1 MQVLKFGGTSVA
13 DASSIN
19 QAIEIIKRSSARDKT
34 IVVASALSGVTDVL
48 IEIGNRAGRGDE
60 SYLKAV
66 SDLEN
71 RHRALVSELIPK
83 DFRNDVLAILSLQF
97 EKLRD
102 VCRGA
107 CLIREI
113 SRSTSDLIS
122 GFGELFSTRIL
133 EAKCNSMGMSC
144 KWIDARQ
151 IIQTEPASH
160 RALVN
165 VNTAVTFKNIREMLL
180 NNPAKI
186 LILPGFIASD
196 PEGRTTT
203 LGRGGSDYTASL
215 LAVGGKARML
225 WIWTDVN
232 GMMTADPGIVP
243 DARTIEHIS
252 YKEALE
258 ISHFG
263 ARVVYPPTIQPVVA
277 KGIPIMVKNTFDP
290 DGP

>member
-19 QAIEIIKRSSARDKT
+19 QVMEIIKRSSARDKT
-34 IVVASALSGVTDVL
+34 IVVASALSGVTDTL
-48 IEIGNRAGRGDE
+48 IEIGDRAGLGDE
-60 SYLKAV
+60 TYLQAI

-71 RHRALVSELIPK
+71 RHRILVSELIPK
-83 DFRNDVLAILSLQF
+83 DFRNDVLTILSLQF

-102 VCRGA
+102 VCRGV

-113 SRSTSDLIS
+113 SRSTRDLIA

-133 EAKCNSMGMSC
+133 EAKCNSTGMSC
-144 KWIDARQ
+144 KWIDSRQ
-151 IIQTEPASH
+151 IVRTEPVS
-160 RALVN
+160 RQVSVT
-165 VNTAVTFKNIREMLL
+165 VNTVLTFKNIREMLQ

-196 PEGRTTT
+196 TEGRSTT

-252 YKEALE
+252 YKEAL
-258 ISHFG
+258 
-263 ARVVYPPTIQPVVA
+263 
-277 KGIPIMVKNTFDP
+277 
-290 DGP
+290 